1 MLTVLV
7 LIKEYTE
14 EDEQE
19 EDEQVEEEVCDD
31 DESFVTA
38 MGRLWD
44 TGIGFFSFLSA
55 FLHRRGSI
63 CNRAWFPG
71 KTLNIYLSVNRPDM
85 TFAVDWALK
94 TNYLSVY
101 LSVPQAVIASCFQGL
116 TAGSICESP

>member
-44 TGIGFFSFLSA
+44 TGIGFFSF
-55 FLHRRGSI
+55 FLRSSVGGVAYVTEHGSQV
-63 CNRAWFPG
+63 
-71 KTLNIYLSVNRPDM
+71 KH
-85 TFAVDWALK
+85 
-94 TNYLSVY
+94 
-101 LSVPQAVIASCFQGL
+101 
-116 TAGSICESP
+116 